1 MMKKTGFGNKKRT
14 MKTQNYK
21 NHSRLVFGYHQVGL
35 LSAFG
40 LFIWSIVNLV
50 NECNSINLYLSIFTL
65 VFIIIAFYIRS
76 FAVGNQDRII
86 RMEMRFRYNLLTGK
100 RFENLE
106 NQLTIKQIV
115 ALRFASDEELETLIT
130 KAINERLSPKLIKLD
145 IKNWQGDYQ
154 RI

>member
-1 MMKKTGFGNKKRT
+1 MMKKTGFGNKKYT
-14 MKTQNYK
+14 METQNFK

-50 NECNSINLYLSIFTL
+50 NEYNSINLYLSIFTF
-65 VFIIIAFYIRS
+65 VFIIISFYIRS

-86 RMEMRFRYNLLTGK
+86 RMEMRYRYHLLTGK
-100 RFENLE
+100 RFENIE
-106 NQLTIKQIV
+106 NQLNIKQIV
-115 ALRFASDEELETLIT
+115 AIRFASDEELESLIS
-130 KAINERLSPKLIKLD
+130 KAINENLSPKMIKLE